1 MQNKFTEKKNLA
13 FKAGLVLIAL
23 AVLCWVFMLIIPFL
37 AFSTKIKAALITFAL
52 IVGEVFFWIG
62 AVLAGKDTV
71 KKYINI
77 LSPRNW
83 KKLMNDIE
91 TNIEKIEL
99 EKETQRDLTNS
110 PQTENDSESV
120 SSKDLKNQD
129 EENPGQS
136 Q

>member
-52 IVGEVFFWIG
+52 IIGEVFFWIG

-91 TNIEKIEL
+91 TNMEKIEA
-99 EKETQRDLTNS
+99 EKEIQAEATSS
-110 PQTENDSESV
+110 PQTENTADPV
-120 SSKDLKNQD
+120 TSKDLKNQD
-129 EENPGQS
+129 AENPSQS

>member
-1 MQNKFTEKKNLA
+1 MQNKFTENKSLT

-37 AFSTKIKAALITFAL
+37 AFSTKIKAALVTFAL

-71 KKYINI
+71 KKYLNI

-83 KKLMNDIE
+83 KQLMNDIE
-91 TNIEKIEL
+91 TNMEKIEA
-99 EKETQRDLTNS
+99 EKEIQAEATSS
-110 PQTENDSESV
+110 PQTENTADPV
-120 SSKDLKNQD
+120 TSKDLKNQD
-129 EENPGQS
+129 AENPSQS